1 MTRMDKKLK
10 WGILGTAH
18 IATEQ
23 VIPAMLNCLHGGVH
37 AIGSRNLDK
46 AQDISERFKIPKF
59 YGSYEE
65 LLADKEIDA
74 VYIPLPNHLHVAWA
88 LKALEADKHVLVEK
102 PVGLSS
108 KEAEKLL
115 MASQNYPHL
124 KVMEA
129 FMYRHHPQ
137 WIKAKE
143 LVDQK
148 IIGQVK
154 TIQSSFSFYEDD
166 PNSIV
171 NKKDFGG
178 GSLMDIGCYPI
189 SLSRYIF
196 NSEPKSISAVI
207 DYHPDFKV
215 DILASGILEFETGT
229 SVFFS
234 ATQLAYNQQAQIF
247 GTKGN
252 IKFEVPFNP
261 PIDRPAKIWLTID
274 EECQTIE
281 FDICNQYTIQADLF
295 ALAIQNNTPVPTP
308 LEDAV
313 KNMLVIEKLE
323 ESNLKGQRIQL

>member
-1 MTRMDKKLK
+1 MRDQKLK

-18 IATEQ
+18 IASEQ
-23 VIPAMLNCLHGGVH
+23 VIPAITNSLYGEVY
-37 AIGSRNLDK
+37 AIASRNLEK
-46 AQDISERFKIPKF
+46 AKTISKLYGIEKS
-59 YGSYEE
+59 YGSYGE
-65 LLADKEIDA
+65 LLSDREVDA
-74 VYIPLPNHLHVAWA
+74 IYIPLPNHLHLEWA
-88 LKALEADKHVLVEK
+88 IKALEANKHVLVEK

-115 MASQNYPHL
+115 KTSLKYPHL

-148 IIGQVK
+148 VIGDIK
-154 TIQSSFSFYEDD
+154 AIQSSFSFYEDD

-171 NKKDFGG
+171 NSKEFGG

-189 SLSRYIF
+189 SLSRFLF
-196 NSEPKSISAVI
+196 NSEPKSISSVI
-207 DYHPDFKV
+207 EYHPDFKV

-234 ATQLAYNQQAQIF
+234 ATQLADNQQAQIF
-247 GTKGN
+247 GSKGN
-252 IKFEVPFNP
+252 IKFELPFNP
-261 PIDRPAKIWLTID
+261 PIDRPSKIFVTIGYD
-274 EECQTIE
+274 CQTIE
-281 FDICNQYTIQADLF
+281 FDTCNQYTIQADLF
-295 ALAIQNNTPVPTP
+295 ALAIKNNAPVPTP

-313 KNMLVIEKLE
+313 KNMIVLEKLK
-323 ESNLKGQRIQL
+323 ESNLKGQRIPL

>member
-1 MTRMDKKLK
+1 MRDQKLK

-23 VIPAMLNCLHGGVH
+23 VIPAITNSLYGEVY
-37 AIGSRNLDK
+37 AIASRNLEK
-46 AQDISERFKIPKF
+46 AKTISKLYGIEKS
-59 YGSYEE
+59 YGSYGE
-65 LLADKEIDA
+65 LLTDREVDA
-74 VYIPLPNHLHVAWA
+74 IYIPLPNHLHLEWA
-88 LKALEADKHVLVEK
+88 IKALEANKHVLVEK
-102 PVGLSS
+102 PVGMSS

-115 MASQNYPHL
+115 KTSHKYPHI

-148 IIGQVK
+148 VIGDIK
-154 TIQSSFSFYEDD
+154 AIQSSFSFYEDD

-171 NKKDFGG
+171 NSKEFGG

-189 SLSRYIF
+189 SLSRFLF
-196 NSEPKSISAVI
+196 NSEPKSISSVI
-207 DYHPDFKV
+207 EYHPDFKV

-234 ATQLAYNQQAQIF
+234 ATQLADNQQAQIF
-247 GTKGN
+247 GSKGN
-252 IKFEVPFNP
+252 IKFELPFNP
-261 PIDRPAKIWLTID
+261 PIDRPSKIFVTICD
-274 EECQTIE
+274 DCQTIE
-281 FDICNQYTIQADLF
+281 FDTCNHYTIQADLF
-295 ALAIQNNTPVPTP
+295 ALAIKNNAPVPTP

-313 KNMLVIEKLE
+313 KNMIVLEKLK
-323 ESNLKGQRIQL
+323 ESNLKGQRIPL

>member
-1 MTRMDKKLK
+1 MGKKLK

-18 IATEQ
+18 IATEH
-23 VIPAMLNCLHGGVH
+23 VIPAMLNCQYGEVY
-37 AIGSRNLDK
+37 AIASRNLEK
-46 AQDISERFKIPKF
+46 AKAISKPFKIEKP

-65 LLADKEIDA
+65 LLANKEVDA
-74 VYIPLPNHLHVAWA
+74 VYIPLPNHLHVQWA
-88 LKALEADKHVLVEK
+88 IKALEANKHVLVEK
-102 PVGLSS
+102 PIGLSS
-108 KEAEKLL
+108 QEAQKLL
-115 MASQNYPHL
+115 QEAKKYPHL

-137 WIKAKE
+137 WIKVKE

-148 IIGQVK
+148 VIGDIK

-171 NKKDFGG
+171 NSKEFGG

-189 SLSRYIF
+189 SLSRFLF

-215 DILASGILEFETGT
+215 DVLASGILEFETGT

-234 ATQLAYNQQAQIF
+234 STQLAYNQQAQIF
-247 GTKGN
+247 GTIGN
-252 IKFEVPFNP
+252 IKFELPFNP
-261 PIDRPAKIWLTID
+261 PIDRPSKIWVTID
-274 EECQTIE
+274 DECQTIE

-295 ALAIQNNTPVPTP
+295 AQAIKNNTPVPTP

-313 KNMLVIEKLE
+313 KNMVVIEKLE
-323 ESNLKGQRIQL
+323 ESNLKGQRIPM

>member
-1 MTRMDKKLK
+1 MRDQKLK

-18 IATEQ
+18 IASEQ
-23 VIPAMLNCLHGGVH
+23 VIPAITNSLYGEVY
-37 AIGSRNLDK
+37 AIASRNLEK
-46 AQDISERFKIPKF
+46 AKTISKLYGIEKP

-65 LLADKEIDA
+65 LLTDREVEAI
-74 VYIPLPNHLHVAWA
+74 YIPLPNHLHLEWA
-88 LKALEADKHVLVEK
+88 IKALEANKHVLVEK
-102 PVGLSS
+102 PVGMSS

-115 MASQNYPHL
+115 KTSHKYPHI

-148 IIGQVK
+148 VIGDIK
-154 TIQSSFSFYEDD
+154 AIQSSFSFYEDD

-171 NKKDFGG
+171 NSKEFGG

-189 SLSRYIF
+189 SLSRFLF
-196 NSEPKSISAVI
+196 NSEPKSISSVI
-207 DYHPDFKV
+207 EYHPDFKV

-234 ATQLAYNQQAQIF
+234 ATQLADNQQAQIF
-247 GTKGN
+247 GSKGN
-252 IKFEVPFNP
+252 IKFELPFNP
-261 PIDRPAKIWLTID
+261 PIDRPSKIFVTIGD
-274 EECQTIE
+274 DCQTIE
-281 FDICNQYTIQADLF
+281 FDTCNQYTIQADLF
-295 ALAIQNNTPVPTP
+295 ALAIKNNAPVPTP

-313 KNMLVIEKLE
+313 KNMIVLEKLK
-323 ESNLKGQRIQL
+323 ESNLKGQRIPL

>member
-1 MTRMDKKLK
+1 MDKKLK
-10 WGILGTAH
+10 WGVLGTAH
-18 IATEQ
+18 IATEH
-23 VIPAMLNCLHGGVH
+23 VIPAMLNCIYGDVH
-37 AIGSRNLDK
+37 AVASRNLNK
-46 AQDISERFKIPKF
+46 AKDISIRFKIPKS
-59 YGSYEE
+59 YGSYVE

-74 VYIPLPNHLHVAWA
+74 VYIPLPNHLHVEWA
-88 LKALEADKHVLVEK
+88 IKALEAEKHVLVEK

-115 MASQNYPHL
+115 KASQKYPHL

-129 FMYRHHPQ
+129 YMYRHHPQ

-148 IIGQVK
+148 AIGEIK

-178 GSLMDIGCYPI
+178 GSLMDIGGYPI
-189 SLSRYIF
+189 SLSRFLF
-196 NSEPKSISAVI
+196 NSEPKSISSVI
-207 DYHPDFKV
+207 DYHPEFKV
-215 DILASGILEFETGT
+215 DVLASGILEFETGT

-234 ATQLAYNQQAQIF
+234 STLLADNQQAQIF

-252 IKFEVPFNP
+252 IRFELPFNP
-261 PIDRPAKIWLTID
+261 PIDRPAKIWVTID
-274 EECQTIE
+274 NECQTIE

-295 ALAIQNNTPVPTP
+295 ALAIINKTPVPTP

-313 KNMLVIEKLE
+313 KNMIVTEKLK
-323 ESNLKGQRIQL
+323 ESNLRGQRIFL

>member
-1 MTRMDKKLK
+1 MDQKLK

-18 IATEQ
+18 IATEH
-23 VIPAMLNCLHGGVH
+23 VIPAMLNCLHGDVF
-37 AIGSRNLDK
+37 AIASRNLDK
-46 AQDISERFKIPKF
+46 AKDISKRYKIEKS

-65 LLADKEIDA
+65 LLMDKEVDA
-74 VYIPLPNHLHVAWA
+74 IYIPLPNHLHVQWA
-88 LKALEADKHVLVEK
+88 IKALEANKHVLVEK

-115 MASQNYPHL
+115 KATQKFPHL

-137 WIKAKE
+137 WIKVKE

-148 IIGQVK
+148 AIGDIK

-171 NKKDFGG
+171 NSKEFGG

-189 SLSRYIF
+189 SLSRFLF

-234 ATQLAYNQQAQIF
+234 STQLADNQQAQIF

-252 IKFEVPFNP
+252 IKFELPFNP
-261 PIDRPAKIWLTID
+261 PIDRPSKIWVTID
-274 EECQTIE
+274 DECQTIE

-295 ALAIQNNTPVPTP
+295 AKAIKNNTPVPTP

-313 KNMLVIEKLE
+313 KNMIVIEKLE
-323 ESNLKGQRIQL
+323 ESNLKGQRIRL